1 MTVVFAK
8 DKGRFLATG
17 PFDEE
22 MPHHYIIITDYV
34 WWVAHEDQIYAWM
47 RSCLPRGTAHHQGMV
62 VVVEHDHDASNF
74 LLRWS

>member
-1 MTVVFAK
+1 MSVVFEK
-8 DKGRFLATG
+8 GQGRFLATG
-17 PFDEE
+17 PFDQE

-34 WWVAHEDQIYAWM
+34 WWVAHEHEIYDWM
-47 RSCLPRGTAHHQGMV
+47 RACFPRGIAHHQVMV